1 MKRTSNEKNLKWK
14 ELQMKRISNDEKNF
28 KLKKFLAEKIFRLKI
43 WQMKKKFFAIVSEL
57 LGKADL
63 SHKKHNLQPPSK
75 WKKRKVFLIFT
86 AFFGGL
92 GVFFRRFRYSIRL
105 YHKRQILSR
114 AFFSSLRIFP
124 FFQTKLEIRLHFRQI
139 SLFFDVHRE
148 ENQRIF

>member
-1 MKRTSNEKNLKWK
+1 MKRTPNEKNLK
-14 ELQMKRISNDEKNF
+14 RRKNF

-43 WQMKKKFFAIVSEL
+43 WQMKKNFAIVSEL

-92 GVFFRRFRYSIRL
+92 GVFSRRFRYSIRL

-139 SLFFDVHRE
+139 SFFFDVHRE

>member
-43 WQMKKKFFAIVSEL
+43 WQMKKKFSQSSPNFSGKRICHIKNTIYNLRRSE
-57 LGKADL
+57 
-63 SHKKHNLQPPSK
+63 
-75 WKKRKVFLIFT
+75 KKRKVFLIFT

-92 GVFFRRFRYSIRL
+92 GVFSRRFRYSIRL